1 MDVYIATNLSGGI
14 TMKVHVGDRVS
25 FKAEYSCGQLIR
37 EAGVGKVVDIKKI
50 TFTLRTQKDVAVVEQ
65 NGQQFEIITN
75 GIQVIK

>member
-1 MDVYIATNLSGGI
+1 
-14 TMKVHVGDRVS
+14 MKVHVGDRVS

-37 EAGVGKVVDIKKI
+37 EAGVGKVVDIKNI

>member
-1 MDVYIATNLSGGI
+1 
-14 TMKVHVGDRVS
+14 MKVHVGDRVS

-50 TFTLRTQKDVAVVEQ
+50 LFTLRTQKDVAVIEQ

-75 GIQVIK
+75 GIQVLK

>member
-1 MDVYIATNLSGGI
+1 
-14 TMKVHVGDRVS
+14 MKIHVGDRVS
-25 FKAEYSCGQLIR
+25 YKAEYSCGQLIR

-50 TFTLRTQKDVAVVEQ
+50 SFTLRTQKDVAVVEQ

>member
-1 MDVYIATNLSGGI
+1 MTV
-14 TMKVHVGDRVS
+14 KVHVGDRVS